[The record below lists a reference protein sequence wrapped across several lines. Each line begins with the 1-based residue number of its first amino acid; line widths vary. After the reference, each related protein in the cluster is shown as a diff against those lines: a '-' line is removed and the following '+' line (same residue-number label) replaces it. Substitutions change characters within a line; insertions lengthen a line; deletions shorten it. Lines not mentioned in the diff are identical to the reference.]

1 MFKIVQITKDNC
13 DNKEIKELYES
24 AFPIEERM
32 PYEKFFLPFDSIEL
46 DFRAY
51 YDGDTFIGFFIAYIE
66 KLWGR
71 GYGLKIV
78 LDILEKSKT
87 DIPLLGE
94 VESPDQKDAPNLE
107 IRKRRLAFYL
117 RNGVVDTGIHLTH
130 NGVEYTI
137 VTTTKEP
144 IPQEDLDE
152 MVDILKPLNDAF
164 PLIEKWGNLAFPIL
178 DYSYLYNI
186 IK

>member
-1 MFKIVQITKDNC
+1 MFKIVKITKDNC
-13 DNKEIKELYES
+13 DNKELKELYES
-24 AFPIEERM
+24 SFPIEERM

-51 YDGDTFIGFFIAYIE
+51 YDGDTFIGFFIAYRMKKYSYAAFLAVTE
-66 KLWGR
+66 KLRGR

-94 VESPDQKDAPNLE
+94 VESPEQKDAPNLE

-130 NGVEYTI
+130 NGVEYII

-152 MVDILKPLNDAF
+152 IVDILKPLNDAF
-164 PLIEKWGNLAFPIL
+164 PLIEK
-178 DYSYLYNI
+178 
-186 IK
+186 

>member
-1 MFKIVQITKDNC
+1 MFKIVKITKDNC
-13 DNKEIKELYES
+13 DNKELKELYES
-24 AFPIEERM
+24 SFPIEERM

-51 YDGDTFIGFFIAYIE
+51 YDGDTFIGFFIAYRMKKYSYAAFLAVTE
-66 KLWGR
+66 KLRGR

-94 VESPDQKDAPNLE
+94 VESPDRKDAPNLE

-117 RNGVVDTGIHLTH
+117 RNGV
-130 NGVEYTI
+130 EYTI
-137 VTTTKEP
+137 VTNTKEP

-152 MVDILKPLNDAF
+152 MVKILKPLNDAF
-164 PLIEKWGNLAFPIL
+164 PLIEK
-178 DYSYLYNI
+178 
-186 IK
+186 